1 MTQWIKHDRIM
12 ISPQMHAM
20 LLQHPS
26 FLEASTQ

>member
-12 ISPQMHAM
+12 ISPQMHTK